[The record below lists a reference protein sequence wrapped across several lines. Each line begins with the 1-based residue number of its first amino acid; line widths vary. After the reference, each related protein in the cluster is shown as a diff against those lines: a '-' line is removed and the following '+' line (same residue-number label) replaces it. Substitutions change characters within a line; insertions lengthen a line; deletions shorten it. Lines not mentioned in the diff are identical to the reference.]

1 MSNPVATPTP
11 EYVAMSKNW
20 HLTASLRGGTPAM
33 REAGRLYLPQEP
45 AESDA
50 AFKNRLARAVL
61 TNFYKKTAD
70 KLVGKPLKKAI
81 IAGEDIPADVLAHWD
96 DIDNQGTNMD
106 VFARNVLEAAVDD
119 GVTHV
124 LVDLNDP
131 PQPGQMPDGRLTLAQ
146 QQELNI
152 RPFAR
157 HVRAKDLIGWKSEM
171 RNGSRVLT
179 QIRVL
184 ETAKKDVDAFNQAA
198 VERIRVIEPN
208 LVTVYEKTTT
218 EDGKK
223 EDWIVVETKA
233 TTMPVIP
240 LITFY
245 TNRTGFMC
253 GEPWLLDIAHLNVRH
268 WQSDS
273 DQQNILHIARVP
285 ILFAQGFGDDDT
297 QVKIEIGS
305 NTFIRGP
312 KGADLKYVE
321 HSGKGVESGAKEL
334 KDLEER
340 IQLLGLEM
348 LVKRPSGNTTATARA
363 LDQAEADSALGLVS
377 KELENALESVL
388 DFFALWLGLGDDVGG
403 AVTVFKDFSIGAGDA
418 SDIAHLLKARAQ
430 GDLSRQ
436 TFFKELKRRG
446 LLSDDFDAETE
457 IDLLDLTEMNQPR
470 TSGADDDAVA
480 A

>member
-1 MSNPVATPTP
+1 MSNPVATPNA
-11 EYVAMSKNW
+11 EYTAVSKNW

-33 REAGRLYLPQEP
+33 RAAGKTYLPQEP

-50 AFKNRLARAVL
+50 AYQNRIARAVL
-61 TNFYKKTAD
+61 TNLYKKTCD
-70 KLVGKPLKKAI
+70 KLVGKPLKKPI
-81 IAGEDIPADVLAHWD
+81 VAGEDIPADVLAYWD
-96 DIDNQGTNMD
+96 DIDNQGTNAD
-106 VFARNVLEAAVDD
+106 VFARNLLEAAVDD

-124 LVDLNDP
+124 FVDMTEP
-131 PQPGQMPDGRLTLAQ
+131 TAPGQMPDGRLTLAQ
-146 QQELNI
+146 QQEQGI

-179 QIRVL
+179 QIRIA
-184 ETAKKDVDAFNQAA
+184 ETAKKDVDAFNQAI
-198 VERIRVIEPN
+198 VERIRVVEPF
-208 LVTVYEKTTT
+208 LQTVYEKTTT

-223 EDWIVVETKA
+223 EDWVIVETKT

-240 LITFY
+240 LVTFY

-273 DQQNILHIARVP
+273 DQQNILHVARVP
-285 ILFAQGFGDDDT
+285 ILFAQGLGDDET
-297 QVKIEIGS
+297 QTKIEIGS

-312 KGADLKYVE
+312 KGSDLKYVE
-321 HSGKGVESGAKEL
+321 HTGKGVEAGAKEL

-348 LVKRPSGNTTATARA
+348 LVKRPTGNTTATARA
-363 LDQAEADSALGLVS
+363 LDQAEADSRLGLVS
-377 KELENALESVL
+377 KELENALESLL
-388 DFFALWLGLGDDVGG
+388 DFFALWLDLGDDAGG
-403 AVTVFKDFSIGAGDA
+403 SVTVFKDFSIGMQDA
-418 SDIAHLLKARAQ
+418 ADIGHLLKARALR
-430 GDLSRQ
+430 DITRQ
-436 TFFKELKRRG
+436 TFLTEMKRRG
-446 LLSDDFDAETE
+446 LLADDFDIATE
-457 IDLLDLTEMNQPR
+457 IDLLDVTEFDQPPP
-470 TSGADDDAVA
+470 SGVNDAVA